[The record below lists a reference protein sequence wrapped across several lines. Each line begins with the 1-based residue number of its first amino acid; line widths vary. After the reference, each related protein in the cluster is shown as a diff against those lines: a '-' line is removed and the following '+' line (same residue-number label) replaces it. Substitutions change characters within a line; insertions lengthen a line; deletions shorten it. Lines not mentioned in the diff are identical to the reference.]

1 MTVSDESLE
10 NRVRDALEAEIDSPD
25 PLLQARLRAI
35 RLNALDRARSRL
47 GNFERWVPVGTVAAA
62 IIIALTFSLTRPA
75 TVEMTL
81 SDLEL
86 VAASQ
91 DIELIEDLEF
101 YEWLESRDHAG

>member
-1 MTVSDESLE
+1 MYVLE
-10 NRVRDALEAEIDSPD
+10 NQVRDALEAAIDSPD

-35 RLNALDRARSRL
+35 RLNALDRARSHSRT
-47 GNFERWVPVGTVAAA
+47 FERWVPVGTVAAA
-62 IIIALTFSLTRPA
+62 IIVALTFSLTRPV
-75 TVEMTL
+75 TVDMAV

>member
-1 MTVSDESLE
+1 MTSSDESLE
-10 NRVRDALEAEIDSPD
+10 NRVRDALDADIDSPD

-35 RLNALDRARSRL
+35 RLNALDRARSRSRH
-47 GNFERWVPVGTVAAA
+47 FERWVPAGTVAAA
-62 IIIALTFSLTRPA
+62 IIVALTFSLSRPA
-75 TVEMTL
+75 TIEMEV

-86 VAASQ
+86 VAASP